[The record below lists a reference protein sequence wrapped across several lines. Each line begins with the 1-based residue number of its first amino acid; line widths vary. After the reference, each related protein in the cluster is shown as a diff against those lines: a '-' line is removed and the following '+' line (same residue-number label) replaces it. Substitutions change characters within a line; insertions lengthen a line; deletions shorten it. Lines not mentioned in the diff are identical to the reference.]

1 MNCIA
6 DLTGRLIRLDLSC
19 FSGKE
24 AEISQAEMD
33 LKTAS
38 DVFQRLQSS
47 IEFSERELKAKE
59 AELSRKL

>member
-1 MNCIA
+1 LNCIA
-6 DLTGRLIRLDLSC
+6 DLTGLLIRLDLSC

-24 AEISQAEMD
+24 VEISQAEMD